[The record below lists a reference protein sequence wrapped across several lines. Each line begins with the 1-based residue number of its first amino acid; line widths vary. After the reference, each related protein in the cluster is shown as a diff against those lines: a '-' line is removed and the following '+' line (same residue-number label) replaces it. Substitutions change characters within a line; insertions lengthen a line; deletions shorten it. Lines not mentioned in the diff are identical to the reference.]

1 MLPDFFRNKCPPPK
15 KKKERKKDRPRVT
28 LHPCKLPVKASG
40 RAGLEE
46 CNLTPPPAG
55 KLESRLEGRKAAF
68 KNLSGGLR
76 FHLFLLFPSSHEMA
90 YFSGRILIFRAKVLH
105 A

>member
-1 MLPDFFRNKCPPPK
+1 M
-15 KKKERKKDRPRVT
+15 
-28 LHPCKLPVKASG
+28 HPCKLPVKASG

>member
-1 MLPDFFRNKCPPPK
+1 M
-15 KKKERKKDRPRVT
+15 
-28 LHPCKLPVKASG
+28 HPCKLLVKASG
-40 RAGLEE
+40 GAGLEE

-55 KLESRLEGRKAAF
+55 KLESGLEGRKAAF
-68 KNLSGGLR
+68 KNLSGGLC
-76 FHLFLLFPSSHEMA
+76 FHLFLFPSSHEMA

>member
-1 MLPDFFRNKCPPPK
+1 MPQ
-15 KKKERKKDRPRVT
+15 
-28 LHPCKLPVKASG
+28 KLESLFSSEYLFSSPVKASG

-90 YFSGRILIFRAKVLH
+90 YFSGRILDRKSTR
-105 A
+105 